1 MSRYLKLYAHFLR
14 FSFSKAMEFRVD
26 FFFRVVM
33 DIFFYAVQFAFF
45 HIIYLH
51 TPILA
56 GWDIEQMRVFIVSY
70 IFIDALHITVFSTNC
85 WWLPIYINRGD
96 LDYYLVKPVSTL
108 FFLSLKDFAANSFLN
123 LVIAG
128 SLLVWVLTNYPGP
141 LEPIKIFVYILL
153 LLNGT
158 FLFFLTNLI
167 FLLAVF
173 WTQSP
178 RGYGDLFFSVSH
190 VMERPDRI
198 YKGIARKVFVFILP
212 FALMASYPAKF
223 LMEENQWH
231 LLGVIFGVT
240 TCFFLLVQVIWRLGL
255 RNYSSASS

>member
-1 MSRYLKLYAHFLR
+1 MRRYLRLYAHFLR

-33 DIFFYAVQFAFF
+33 DIIFYAVQFAFF

-56 GWDIEQMRVFIVSY
+56 GWDLDQMRVFIAGY
-70 IFIDALHITVFSTNC
+70 IFIDALHMTVFASNC
-85 WWLPIYINRGD
+85 WWFPIYINRGD
-96 LDYYLVKPVSTL
+96 LDYYLTKPVSTL

-123 LVIAG
+123 LVIAAG
-128 SLLVWVLTNYPGP
+128 LLTWALSNYPGELSP
-141 LEPIKIFVYILL
+141 LKTAIFIGLL
-153 LLNGT
+153 FNGT
-158 FLFFLTNLI
+158 FLYFLVNLL

-178 RGYGDLFFSVSH
+178 RGFGDLFFSVSH

-198 YKGIARKVFVFILP
+198 YRGVVRKAFIFVLP
-212 FALMASYPAKF
+212 FALMASFPAKF
-223 LMEENQWH
+223 LLEENQWS
-231 LLGVIFGVT
+231 LLGTIFGVT
-240 TCFFLLVQVIWRLGL
+240 AAFFIAIQIIWRLGL
-255 RNYSSASS
+255 RSYSSASS

>member
-1 MSRYLKLYAHFLR
+1 MMRYLKLYAHFLR

-33 DIFFYAVQFAFF
+33 DIIFYAVQFAFF

-56 GWDIEQMRVFIVSY
+56 GWDMEQMRVFIVSY
-70 IFIDALHITVFSTNC
+70 IFIDALHMTVFSTNC

-96 LDYYLVKPVSTL
+96 LDYYLTKPVSTL

-123 LVIAG
+123 LIIAAG
-128 SLLVWVLTNYPGP
+128 LLWWALSSYPGE
-141 LEPIKIFVYILL
+141 LSSLKIGVYLLL

-158 FLFFLTNLI
+158 FLYFLVNLL

-178 RGYGDLFFSVSH
+178 RGFGDLFFSVSH
-190 VMERPDRI
+190 IMERPDRI
-198 YKGIARKVFVFILP
+198 YRGIARKAFVYLLP
-212 FALMASYPAKF
+212 FALMASYPARF
-223 LMEENQWH
+223 LLEENQWG
-231 LLGVIFGVT
+231 LLWTVFGVT
-240 TCFFLLVQVIWRLGL
+240 LAFFLLIQVVWRLGL
-255 RNYSSASS
+255 RSYSSASS